1 MGGWVNFS
9 IPSASVDAMTRL
21 NCFRF
26 GGFFAG
32 DFCGFSAPTFGAFF
46 CRLFFHIFWLFSLIL
61 NGFNIR
67 QERIR
72 ANWNLGLVYKSVL
85 YVLTQL
91 NWVLDYWKSFTVM
104 WEVFSTSSLDLTQ
117 IFFLFFLSLHS
128 MFRIEILGS
137 VRLTSLVV
145 TLLKKCWRIS
155 LYVTYDAIAML
166 YVT

>member
-67 QERIR
+67 QERIM

-91 NWVLDYWKSFTVM
+91 NWVLDYWKYFTLM
-104 WEVFSTSSLDLTQ
+104 CEVFSTSSIDLTQ

>member
-1 MGGWVNFS
+1 
-9 IPSASVDAMTRL
+9 MTRL

-26 GGFFAG
+26 VVFFAG